1 MKVKNKFWIA
11 ALFVLLT
18 GCNNFEEL
26 NTDPARS
33 SETQPEFLLANAEKR
48 ASDLLYDSYFNGRI
62 GMELSQYWMGT
73 DKTSDGRFLFT
84 NDGLWAGIYA
94 GPLMDL
100 QEIQHYYDRHPAE
113 NNPHT
118 LAVAEILKAWLF
130 HILTDV
136 YVDIPYAQ
144 ALRGDAIPQPVFDK
158 GKDVYA
164 GLLASLKK
172 QVDVLQTTTASPIRG
187 DVMANGDVQQWI
199 RIGNALRIRMALRM
213 ADAQPTEAKTII
225 EEAVKNTLTSVSQ
238 DAFFPYNTAAATNRF
253 PYNDVERPLVEF
265 AVTATLVDYLK
276 SVNDPRLPIYA
287 RPDETA
293 GQYIG
298 KVYGTEANSPTM
310 IALSKPGLLAYSG
323 SAKGYL
329 ITYAEIAFA
338 KAEAAARGMNVGSQ
352 TAEDLYKEAVTASM
366 TQWGVTDS
374 KTVAAY
380 LAEVPYK
387 AGNWKNVIGTQ
398 KWLAL
403 YMQGI
408 QAWLERL
415 RLDPKQPAGDTLF
428 ISPASGSLDPEVKD
442 VPKRLKYPSSS
453 RASNAVNSTQA
464 AQNIGGDTQAVKNWW
479 DIF

>member
-1 MKVKNKFWIA
+1 MKLINKAWLA
-11 ALFVLLT
+11 ALFLT
-18 GCNNFEEL
+18 LAGCNNFEEL

-84 NDGLWAGIYA
+84 NDGLWSGLYA

-100 QEIQHYYDRHPAE
+100 QEIAHYYERHPGESSAS
-113 NNPHT
+113 T

-130 HILTDV
+130 HVLTDV
-136 YVDIPYAQ
+136 YIDIPYSQ
-144 ALRGDAIPQPVFDK
+144 ALQGDEIPQPVYDK
-158 GKDVYA
+158 GKDVYTA
-164 GLLASLKK
+164 LLASLKK
-172 QVDVLQTTTASPIRG
+172 QVDILQNAPSGAIRG
-187 DVMANGDVQQWI
+187 DIIANGNAQQWV
-199 RIGNALRIRMALRM
+199 RIGNALRIRIALRM
-213 ADAQPTEAKTII
+213 ADAQPAEAKAVI
-225 EEAVKNTLTSVSQ
+225 EDAAKNTLTSVSQ

-265 AVTATLVDYLK
+265 AVSSTLVDYLK
-276 SVNDPRLPIYA
+276 AVKDPRLTIFA
-287 RPDETA
+287 RPDETN

-310 IALSKPGLLAYSG
+310 IGLSKPGVIAYSG
-323 SAKGYL
+323 SAKGYM

-338 KAEAAARGMNVGSQ
+338 KAEAAARGMNVGTK
-352 TAEDLYKEAVTASM
+352 TAEELYNEAITASM

-374 KTVAAY
+374 KAVATY
-380 LAEVPYK
+380 LESVPYK
-387 AGNWKNVIGTQ
+387 GGNWKNVIGTQ

-415 RLDPKQPAGDTLF
+415 RLDPKKPDGSILF
-428 ISPASGSLDPEVKD
+428 INPASGSLDPDVKD
-442 VPKRLKYPSSS
+442 VPKRLKYPSGS
-453 RASNAVNSTQA
+453 RASNAVNSEQA
-464 AQNIGGDTQAVKNWW
+464 AKSIGGDTQATKNWW
-479 DIF
+479 DIN